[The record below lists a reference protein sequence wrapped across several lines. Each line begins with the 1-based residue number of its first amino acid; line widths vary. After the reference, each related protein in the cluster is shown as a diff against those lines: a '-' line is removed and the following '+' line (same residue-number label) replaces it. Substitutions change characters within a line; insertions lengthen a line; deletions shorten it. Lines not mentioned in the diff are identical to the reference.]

1 MTLAI
6 NYTDEGRIVYRYL
19 VQRSAGRGVEVI
31 GEIWAEHDDE
41 AAVLFRELY
50 PNAELLG
57 VFCLNR
63 NDEEIGS

>member
-50 PNAELLG
+50 PHAERFG

>member
-1 MTLAI
+1 M
-6 NYTDEGRIVYRYL
+6 YRYL

-41 AAVLFRELY
+41 AAGLFRELY
-50 PNAELLG
+50 PHAEQFG
-57 VFCLNR
+57 AFCLNR

>member
-6 NYTDEGRIVYRYL
+6 NYTDEGRIVYRYW
-19 VQRSAGRGVEVI
+19 VQRAAGRGVEVI
-31 GEIWAEHDDE
+31 GVIWAEHDDE

-63 NDEEIGS
+63 NDEEIG